1 MAIRLRDYGT
11 SFATR
16 ERATDIVAQLSD
28 LKTVEIDFQGVL
40 CSPSFLAEFMVQLAS
55 SKESVVLCPDQA
67 MAPKMEMLAKQLKV
81 SDVVTV
87 RRPVMA

>member
-1 MAIRLRDYGT
+1 MLTRLRDYGN

-16 ERATDIVAQLSD
+16 ERATDIVANLD
-28 LKTVEIDFQGVL
+28 PTKAVEIDFQGVL
-40 CSPSFLAEFMVQLAS
+40 CSPSFLAELMVQLART
-55 SKESVVLCPDQA
+55 KKSVVLCPDQA
-67 MAPKMEMLAKQLKV
+67 MAPKMEMLAKQLNV